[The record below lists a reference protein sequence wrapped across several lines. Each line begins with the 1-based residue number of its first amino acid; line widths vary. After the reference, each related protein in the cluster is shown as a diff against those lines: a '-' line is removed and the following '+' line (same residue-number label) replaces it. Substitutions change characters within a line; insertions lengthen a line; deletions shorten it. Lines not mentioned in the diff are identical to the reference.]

1 MNLPA
6 ALAHPAFRAYLAGNF
21 AGLNGMWILRIAMG
35 WLAWD
40 LTGSAAITGLVAFLN
55 FAPTLVSGPV
65 FGVLADRI
73 DPRHGLVAT
82 QSLQFLLAGALFALA
97 ARDAITAPVLL
108 VMSLGIGLAASAYHP
123 LRMTLAPRLVPRE
136 ALSQA
141 VAMTALN
148 FNCTRMLGP
157 ALGGWLLAH
166 QGSDVTIALAG
177 MLFLP
182 QIYSFATMP
191 AMPPT
196 PRAPEADGAPARGW
210 IAGIFNE
217 MAEGA
222 RYVAARPLIR
232 DAILLTAVVSLPA
245 RGALELLPVA
255 ADGLY
260 GQGAGGFGALTATA
274 GGGAVVAA
282 IWLARGS
289 PSAARMRRRAMVC
302 AAISLACVALL
313 GLIESWP
320 AAIALVAGLGFLGTA
335 VGVSNQT
342 IAQTQTSDGRRG
354 RVMSL
359 WLLVAIGGTSLGAIG
374 IGVLSDLIGI
384 RSALLAVT
392 AVSAIGLAAIWRMSD
407 KG

>member
-1 MNLPA
+1 MTLPA
-6 ALAHPAFRAYLAGNF
+6 PLAYPAFRAYLAGNF
-21 AGLNGMWILRIAMG
+21 AGLNGMWILRVAMG

-40 LTGSAAITGLVAFLN
+40 LTGSAAITGMVAFLN

-82 QSLQFLLAGALFALA
+82 QSLQFLLAVILCVMA
-97 ARDAITAPVLL
+97 AQEAISTPALL
-108 VMSLGIGLAASAYHP
+108 VMSLGMGLAASAYHP
-123 LRMTLAPRLVPRE
+123 LRMTLAPRLIPRE
-136 ALSQA
+136 ALTQA

-157 ALGGWLLAH
+157 AVGGWLLAH
-166 QGSDVTIALAG
+166 HGSEITIGLAAA
-177 MLFLP
+177 LFLP
-182 QIYSFATMP
+182 QIFSFATMP
-191 AMPPT
+191 AMPPV
-196 PRAPEADGAPARGW
+196 RAAGGDGPPRGW
-210 IAGIFNE
+210 LAGIATE

-222 RYVAARPLIR
+222 RYVADRPMIR

-282 IWLARGS
+282 IWLARGK
-289 PSAARMRRRAMVC
+289 PGVAQMRRRAMVC

-313 GLIESWP
+313 GLLESWP

-342 IAQTQTSDGRRG
+342 IAQTETSDGRRG

-374 IGVLSDLIGI
+374 IGVLSDLVGI
-384 RSALLAVT
+384 RTALLAVT
-392 AVSAIGLAAIWRMSD
+392 MVSAIGLAAIWRFSAR
-407 KG
+407 G